1 MPRWMEVVLAAT
13 GLVFLAPLMALIA
26 VAIVIDDPG
35 PVLFRQERVGQ
46 GGDLFRILKFRTM
59 IARAETLG
67 PKLTVGGRDPRVT
80 RVGYWLRRCKLDEL
94 PQLWNVL
101 VGDMKFVGPR
111 PEVPEYVRL
120 WDEVQRAAVLS
131 VPPGITDPAA
141 IAFRDED
148 ELLADAMDAGE
159 AERRYVEEILPKK
172 LGMNV
177 EYLEGR
183 TATRDLGVIA
193 QTVRKAVLRV

>member
-120 WDEVQRAAVLS
+120 WDEVQRAALLS
-131 VPPGITDPAA
+131 VPPGITDPAS

-148 ELLADAMDAGE
+148 ELLADAPDAGE

>member
-120 WDEVQRAAVLS
+120 WDEVQRAALLS
-131 VPPGITDPAA
+131 VPPGITDPAS